1 MAQLVAMTGWYHTE
15 RGLDVGHTLPIGEPW
30 MSNWSLNYFLVS
42 LPYLF
47 GPDLGHAARMLW
59 LIPITESEKLFRH
72 EHGLVPDALEQRL
85 EDASLRYY
93 DPHRASVV

>member
-1 MAQLVAMTGWYHTE
+1 MTGWYHVD

-30 MSNWSLNYFLVS
+30 KKDSPLDYFLVS

-47 GPDLGHAARMLW
+47 GPDLENMVISGMDARMLW

-72 EHGLVPDALEQRL
+72 QRGLDALEQRF
-85 EDASLRYY
+85 EDAGLRYY
-93 DPHRASVV
+93 DPFRTPVA